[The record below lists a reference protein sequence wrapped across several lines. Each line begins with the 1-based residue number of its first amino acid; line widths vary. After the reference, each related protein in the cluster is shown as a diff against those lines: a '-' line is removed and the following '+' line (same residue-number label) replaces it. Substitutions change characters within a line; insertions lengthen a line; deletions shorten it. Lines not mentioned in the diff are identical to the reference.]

1 MNIRKKK
8 QLVRLLKEYKQQ
20 LNQNEKYIETNFNYR
35 GQKKSDRVR
44 VRNSES
50 NKHISIITRFTDQKL
65 IRSIKKDIQVGLNRM
80 GVKVGRDY
88 DKLSHIR
95 AGYSYAIMLVGVK
108 DNDYS
113 YKKVL
118 DFLRKQ
124 K

>member
-1 MNIRKKK
+1 
-8 QLVRLLKEYKQQ
+8 
-20 LNQNEKYIETNFNYR
+20 
-35 GQKKSDRVR
+35 
-44 VRNSES
+44 
-50 NKHISIITRFTDQKL
+50 
-65 IRSIKKDIQVGLNRM
+65 M